1 MRQQYGNRH
10 KIATIE
16 KFESVEKNLNKPYST
31 PKLHVLHVLLFENV

>member
-16 KFESVEKNLNKPYST
+16 KLESVEKNLNKPYST
-31 PKLHVLHVLLFENV
+31 SKLHVLHVFKKQNV